1 MGSPIL
7 FPPDLKFN
15 AEMTRY
21 SETLA
26 TFAHLITY
34 YIVQMRKFFIAIV
47 AVLFAVLTV
56 NAQSTTLE
64 QESDTTIN
72 VVGYFCKN
80 DTMTFRNHQ
89 LKQKITDNDTI
100 LTYDISD
107 EFMIVVTDSTSK
119 GYRMEYIPVSH
130 VSNVDSDTLMNGL
143 MDELWKKSKD
153 LHCIFTTDELGQV
166 QHIENWREIRD
177 MMKKAVPLV
186 LDWFYQNKPG
196 LDSIISRRQ
205 FENMLLVEFS
215 TESKIREAYDE
226 LDLLF
231 GVHGKSFE
239 IGQKEL
245 DDVENGYPQHIIAKV
260 GYTEQE
266 DDNDFEGDYAV
277 MTKSVVTIPVEDAMD
292 LGINSASLL
301 LKENVAD
308 SLSRMK
314 NDLVD
319 SMKTVLK
326 DQDVSVTQNEYYSF
340 FFNGWPKLCYT
351 EKIVDVGLVKN
362 MELNLIEWSSRHW
375 NIYETAEEGDSKEL

>member
-1 MGSPIL
+1 
-7 FPPDLKFN
+7 
-15 AEMTRY
+15 
-21 SETLA
+21 
-26 TFAHLITY
+26 
-34 YIVQMRKFFIAIV
+34 MRKFLIAIV
-47 AVLFAVLTV
+47 VLFFTVLTV
-56 NAQSTTLE
+56 NAQGVTLE
-64 QESDTTIN
+64 QESDSTIN

-89 LKQKITDNDTI
+89 LKQKISDNDTI

-107 EFMIVVTDSTSK
+107 EFMIVVTDSTSN

-231 GVHGKSFE
+231 GVHGKAFD
-239 IGQKEL
+239 IGQKEF

-266 DDNDFEGDYAV
+266 DDNDIEGDYAV

-308 SLSRMK
+308 SLSKMK
-314 NDLVD
+314 SDLVD
-319 SMKTVLK
+319 SVKTVLK
-326 DQDVSVTQNEYYSF
+326 DRDVSVTQNEYYGF

-375 NIYETAEEGDSKEL
+375 NIYEAADEEDSKEL

>member
-1 MGSPIL
+1 MRS
-7 FPPDLKFN
+7 
-15 AEMTRY
+15 

-34 YIVQMRKFFIAIV
+34 IVQMRKFFIAIV
-47 AVLFAVLTV
+47 VLFFTVLTV
-56 NAQSTTLE
+56 NAQGVTLE
-64 QESDTTIN
+64 QESDSTIN

-89 LKQKITDNDTI
+89 LKQKISDNDTI

-107 EFMIVVTDSTSK
+107 EFMIVVTDSTSN

-153 LHCIFTTDELGQV
+153 LHCVFTTDELGQV

-215 TESKIREAYDE
+215 TETKIREAYDE

-231 GVHGKSFE
+231 GVHGKAFD
-239 IGQKEL
+239 IGQKEF

-266 DDNDFEGDYAV
+266 DDNDIEGDYAV

-308 SLSRMK
+308 SLSK
-314 NDLVD
+314 IKSDLVD
-319 SMKTVLK
+319 SVKTVLK
-326 DQDVSVTQNEYYSF
+326 DKDVSVTQNEYYGF

-375 NIYETAEEGDSKEL
+375 NIYEAADEEDSKEL